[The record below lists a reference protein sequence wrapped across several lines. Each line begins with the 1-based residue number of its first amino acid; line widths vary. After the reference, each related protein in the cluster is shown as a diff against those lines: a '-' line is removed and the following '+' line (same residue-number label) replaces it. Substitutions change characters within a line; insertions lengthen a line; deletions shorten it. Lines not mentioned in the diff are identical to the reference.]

1 MLRLMKQYGHVMKW
15 SGSYHY
21 RDIKPS
27 VDVGYWSSGLMKMI
41 EELHDM
47 NKWYK
52 VGWLATLMDEHCS
65 SFEEMESNGQ
75 RKRKGKR

>member
-1 MLRLMKQYGHVMKW
+1 
-15 SGSYHY
+15 
-21 RDIKPS
+21 
-27 VDVGYWSSGLMKMI
+27 MKMI

>member
-1 MLRLMKQYGHVMKW
+1 MTW

-27 VDVGYWSSGLMKMI
+27 VDLGYWSSGLMKMM
-41 EELHDM
+41 EELHAM

-52 VGWLATLMDEHCS
+52 VGWLATLMNDRCS
-65 SFEEMESNGQ
+65 SFEETELNAQG
-75 RKRKGKR
+75 KGKR